1 MARSVPIAHYG
12 ESQRDKDR
20 YTAMTVTY
28 ADLPNKRVTAD
39 NGIDYAYRETGAGQ
53 VPLVLLQH
61 FRGNL
66 DGWDPALIDAL
77 ATSRPVVTFDNVGV
91 GGTTGTTPNVVEQM
105 AHDAIAFLSAVE
117 STRSTCSASPL
128 AALWPKR
135 CASSARRWCA
145 S

>member
-1 MARSVPIAHYG
+1 MARSVHIAHYG

-61 FRGNL
+61 FAG
-66 DGWDPALIDAL
+66 IS
-77 ATSRPVVTFDNVGV
+77 TVGI
-91 GGTTGTTPNVVEQM
+91 Q
-105 AHDAIAFLSAVE
+105 
-117 STRSTCSASPL
+117 R
-128 AALWPKR
+128 
-135 CASSARRWCA
+135 
-145 S
+145 

>member
-1 MARSVPIAHYG
+1 
-12 ESQRDKDR
+12 
-20 YTAMTVTY
+20 MTVTY
-28 ADLPNKRVTAD
+28 SDPPNKRVTAD

-77 ATSRPVVTFDNVGV
+77 AASRHVVTFDNARV
-91 GGTTGTTPNVVEQM
+91 GGTPGTAPNVEEQM
-105 AHDAIAFLSAVE
+105 AHDAMAFLSVLE
-117 STRSTCSASPL
+117 LDQVWTFSDSPL

-135 CASSARRWCA
+135 CASSAPRWCA
-145 S
+145 D